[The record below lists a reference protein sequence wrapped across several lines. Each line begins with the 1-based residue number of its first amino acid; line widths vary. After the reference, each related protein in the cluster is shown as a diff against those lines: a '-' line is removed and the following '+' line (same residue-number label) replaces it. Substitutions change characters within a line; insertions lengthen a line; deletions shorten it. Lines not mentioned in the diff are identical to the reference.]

1 VTFHGLVACCQKR
14 LKWHQ
19 VLQLRAAMEQGAI
32 SRGRAPWGVET
43 RTNMKNQWTNG
54 FIASM
59 KHQDWGTLEIGTSLG
74 VSKNTCGTQNLPWDG
89 GKCLLEISFGKL
101 WRSGP
106 MVVTCGD
113 SSFLYL

>member
-1 VTFHGLVACCQKR
+1 MAPGVATSGRHGARRDLPG
-14 LKWHQ
+14 
-19 VLQLRAAMEQGAI
+19 QGTM
-32 SRGRAPWGVET
+32 GVET